1 MRALA
6 TLAAA
11 GLIALGPPVSLSS
24 SERAPR
30 EGMNARPHGV
40 TTSIAVTAENSTAF
54 LPDPDK
60 PLPDKPRR
68 VMRQL
73 IKVSRYLEASIRRWV
88 TKGHPSWTRRPPR
101 AVVFQALYQ
110 QRIYRMLTKRKNR
123 PLARRVL
130 DRLDGRLAWF
140 ARATIRAG
148 AGLRAQ
154 ITPLKPPITMRTGR
168 PAPAGDLLRY
178 YRRGQRRFG
187 VAWELLAA
195 VNFVET
201 KFGRVKSRSPA
212 GARGPMQF
220 LPSTWRSYGLGD
232 ILSPR
237 DAIRGAANYLHASGA
252 PRDYRKALFAY
263 NHSNAY
269 VDAVLKYAHRMMRNR
284 HNYFAYYNWQ
294 VFVITTKGDVR
305 LTGPQQTE
313 PSEGRIKQEEARS
326 K

>member
-1 MRALA
+1 MRAVA

-11 GLIALGPPVSLSS
+11 GLLTLGPPGSLSRP
-24 SERAPR
+24 EDAIRA
-30 EGMNARPHGV
+30 GMDGRPHEV
-40 TTSIAVTAENSTAF
+40 TTSGAVALGNTAAF
-54 LPDPDK
+54 LPDPEK
-60 PLPDKPRR
+60 PLPHKPKR
-68 VMRQL
+68 VVRQL
-73 IKVSRYLEASIRRWV
+73 VKVSSHLSASVRRWV
-88 TKGHPSWTRRPPR
+88 TKGHPSWARRPPR
-101 AVVFQALYQ
+101 AVVLQALYQ

-123 PLARRVL
+123 VLARTVL

-154 ITPLKPPITMRTGR
+154 ITPLRPPITMRTGR

-178 YRRGQRRFG
+178 YKRAQRRFG

-220 LPSTWRSYGLGD
+220 LPATWRAYGLGGN
-232 ILSPR
+232 IFSPR
-237 DAIRGAANYLHASGA
+237 DAILGAANYLHASGA
-252 PRDYRKALFAY
+252 PGDNRKALFAY
-263 NHSNAY
+263 NSSTAY

-284 HNYFAYYNWQ
+284 LDYFAYYNWQ
-294 VFVITTKGDVR
+294 VFVITTKGDIR
-305 LTGPQQTE
+305 LTGPQHD
-313 PSEGRIKQEEARS
+313 
-326 K
+326 